1 MSFAGRNFLPFLQS
15 LQNSSPLIPQW
26 TQTLIKMSNAGG
38 FPYLKPKL
46 EFYHELPV
54 PNSDFEMWL
63 RQEFITPPAD
73 SNLWGIRMRR
83 NWIDG
88 TVRFEKLFLYAHDPQ
103 NLSTTL

>member
-1 MSFAGRNFLPFLQS
+1 
-15 LQNSSPLIPQW
+15 
-26 TQTLIKMSNAGG
+26 MSNAGG